1 MHVPF
6 LDLKAQYSKI
16 KDKIQYVINDVC
28 ENQKFILGNYV
39 EEFEK
44 SISKYSLSKY
54 AVGVSSGT
62 DALLISLMALG
73 IKSNDIVI
81 TTPYTFFAT
90 AGAICRVG
98 ATPVFIDIDKDTFN
112 MSMEYL
118 DKVILSLAKMSYGF
132 SRVKAIIPVHLF
144 GQCADMDE
152 ILQFAENHNIK
163 VIEDSAQAIGSVYK
177 DKRAGTMGDLSCFSF
192 FPTKNLGAFG
202 DGGMVT
208 TNDKDLYEKLLLLRS
223 HGASPKYHH
232 KIIGGNFRLDEIQ
245 AAILYVK
252 LKYLDEWTLKRKLN
266 AKLYNDYFKEY
277 ELLDIV
283 TPPVEKE
290 ARHIYNQYVIY
301 VKDKRDEL
309 IEFLKNNNIGT
320 EVYYPI
326 PLHLQECFSKLGY
339 KKGDFPNSEYAA
351 EHTLALPIY
360 PELNGAMIKYTV
372 EKIKEF
378 YYNAK

>member
-1 MHVPF
+1 MKVPF

-16 KDKIQYVINDVC
+16 KNEVQDAIEDVC
-28 ENQKFILGNYV
+28 ENQKFILGKNVECFETSINNYC
-39 EEFEK
+39 
-44 SISKYSLSKY
+44 LSKY

-73 IKSNDIVI
+73 IKNDDIVI

-90 AGAICRVG
+90 AGAICRIG

-112 MSMEYL
+112 MSL
-118 DKVILSLAKMSYGF
+118 DNLDQVIIKLAKMSYGF
-132 SRVKAIIPVHLF
+132 SRAKAIIPVHLF
-144 GQCADMDE
+144 GQCANMDE
-152 ILQFAENHNIK
+152 IIEFGNNHNVR
-163 VIEDSAQAIGSVYK
+163 VIEDSAQAIGSIYK
-177 DKRAGTMGDLSCFSF
+177 NKKAGTIGDLSCFSF

-208 TNDKDLYEKLLLLRS
+208 TNDKDLYERLRLLRS
-223 HGASPKYHH
+223 HGAYPKYHH
-232 KIIGGNFRLDEIQ
+232 KIVGGNFRLDEIQ
-245 AAILYVK
+245 AAILSVK
-252 LKYLDEWTLKRKLN
+252 LKYLDEWTTKRQLN
-266 AKLYNDYFKEY
+266 ADLYRDYFDEFD
-277 ELLDIV
+277 LLDIV

-290 ARHIYNQYVIY
+290 ARHIYNQFVIY
-301 VKDKRDEL
+301 VKEKRDEL
-309 IEFLKNNNIGT
+309 RGFLLDNNIGT

-360 PELNGAMIKYTV
+360 PELNGAMIKYV
-372 EKIKEF
+372 AEKIKEF
-378 YYNAK
+378 YHGKK